1 MEYNV
6 IRTDKSDELI
16 HGIVLYIAEQFGNEV
31 ALEKLDELEA
41 SILSLG
47 QNPYIGIQPRYTVFR
62 RQGYRVLITNKDLI
76 FYKVNEREKLVTIYA
91 VVDQRQ
97 DYLNII
103 RGL

>member
-6 IRTDKSDELI
+6 IRTDKADELI

-47 QNPYIGIQPRYTVFR
+47 QNPYIGIQPRYTVLR
-62 RQGYRVLITNKDLI
+62 RQGY
-76 FYKVNEREKLVTIYA
+76 YK
-91 VVDQRQ
+91 
-97 DYLNII
+97 
-103 RGL
+103 